1 MKQIAPKLT
10 DYLEVAVANAPE
22 QFRPMGRELRALKA
36 VYRAAERY
44 LSSPDEWDGLAR
56 AVARARVLS
65 RLRAPERP

>member
-1 MKQIAPKLT
+1 MSKIAPKLT

-36 VYRAAERY
+36 VARAAERIMRVGNAGAQG
-44 LSSPDEWDGLAR
+44 EWEALYHALA
-56 AVARARVLS
+56 